1 MTFSTVVVVD
11 LFDNHRYCEDVT
23 TDTAL
28 HLDPLGVR
36 LLEAA
41 AEVFTEFGYDG
52 AKVAEISRRA
62 GVTTGAI
69 YSRYRGKAD
78 LMAAALEH
86 SLADEI
92 ERLLPEAPDGGAALL
107 SSLGTHLTDDRDASE
122 WLLLE
127 AMVASRR
134 DPELA
139 ETIRGRF
146 NEDNLRIGKI
156 LQQAK
161 DDGHIDR
168 DLSIDSLAIFCTA
181 LGLGMRTQQLLQLT
195 PPDADEWET
204 VIALLLAAVRPQP
217 HTTGGPS

>member
-1 MTFSTVVVVD
+1 MTSAT
-11 LFDNHRYCEDVT
+11 HK
-23 TDTAL
+23 TA
-28 HLDPLGVR
+28 DPLGVR

-86 SLADEI
+86 ALADEI
-92 ERLLPEAPDGGAALL
+92 ERILPEAPEGGAALL
-107 SSLGTHLTDDRDASE
+107 GSLGTHLLDERGPEE

-139 ETIRGRF
+139 ETIRARF
-146 NEDNLRIGKI
+146 NDDNLRIGKI

-204 VIALLLAAVRPQP
+204 VIALLLAAVRPP
-217 HTTGGPS
+217 TTPTNGAPE